1 MPTTQ
6 PAHATDV
13 LIVGSGVAGL
23 SLALRLAD
31 SAKVTVLAKADLT
44 QGSSLYAQGG
54 VAAVL
59 NDTDSFGAHIQDTLQ
74 AGGGLCHPDTVEFTV
89 QRGPAAIRWLIDQ
102 GVGFTR
108 ELGTDGRPHYHLT
121 REGGHSQRRV
131 IHTADATG
139 KAMETT
145 LAGRVRAHPNITVL
159 ENHIAVDLIT
169 RRKLGRDGD
178 NRILGLYALNKPTGH
193 VEVFSAHFVVLATG
207 GASKV
212 YLYTSNPDTSTGD
225 GVAMAWR
232 AGCRVANMEFVQFHP
247 TCLYHPLARTFLI
260 TEAVRGEGG
269 RLLLPDG
276 KPFMQAHDPRGE
288 LASRDV
294 VARAIDFE
302 MKRRGLDCVYL
313 DISQKPADFVRTH
326 FPTI

>member
-1 MPTTQ
+1 MSTTQ
-6 PAHATDV
+6 PAHAMDV

-108 ELGTDGRPHYHLT
+108 ELGPDGRPHYHLT

-145 LAGRVRAHPNITVL
+145 LAGRVRAHQNITVL

-169 RRKLGRDGD
+169 RRKLGRNSD
-178 NRILGLYALNKPTGH
+178 NRVLGLYALNKPTGH
-193 VEVFSAHFVVLATG
+193 VEVFGARFVVLATG

-225 GVAMAWR
+225 
-232 AGCRVANMEFVQFHP
+232 
-247 TCLYHPLARTFLI
+247 
-260 TEAVRGEGG
+260 
-269 RLLLPDG
+269 
-276 KPFMQAHDPRGE
+276 
-288 LASRDV
+288 
-294 VARAIDFE
+294 
-302 MKRRGLDCVYL
+302 
-313 DISQKPADFVRTH
+313 
-326 FPTI
+326 